1 MKMQPSSPPPAATA
15 ASPPLATLRQA
26 AEARRAAGLGRQLQP
41 RPPGVSGI
49 SGVASDPAAP
59 GVPGVS
65 SDPVGRTRPGRLV
78 DLASNDYL
86 GLAEDERLAE
96 AAACAARTWGTGATG
111 SRLVTGTTELHCE
124 LERELAA
131 FTGAAAALVFSSGY
145 LANAAVIT
153 ALAQVLGAKSPETSG
168 PEPPETPGPEPPEI
182 PGVLIVSDA
191 ANHASLIDGCRLARA
206 RGIRVEVTP
215 HADAGAVERLLA
227 GRTEPA
233 AMVVSDTVFSVTGDQ
248 APVAELHRLARAH
261 QALLVLDEAHAFGVL
276 GPGGRGVAAAAGLEH
291 DPQVI
296 RTLTLSK
303 SLAGQ
308 GGAVA
313 AAPDVI
319 STLIDV
325 GRPFIFDTGLAPPS
339 AAAARA
345 ALAILRDDPGLGR
358 RARDNAQRLAGMAA
372 DLGFTV
378 PPPAAAVVRIT
389 LGTADAALE
398 AQRICADHG
407 VRAGCFRPPSVRPGE
422 ACLRLTARANLTEV
436 DLVTA
441 FRALGAVRDHVR
453 ITASAGRKW
462 P

>member
-1 MKMQPSSPPPAATA
+1 MKTQPSSPPPAATA

-41 RPPGVSGI
+41 RPPGVSG
-49 SGVASDPAAP
+49 
-59 GVPGVS
+59 VS
-65 SDPVGRTRPGRLV
+65 SDPESPTGRTRPSRLV

-111 SRLVTGTTELHCE
+111 SRLVTGTTELHSE

-153 ALAQVLGAKSPETSG
+153 ALAQVLGAKTPETLETSG
-168 PEPPETPGPEPPEI
+168 PEPPEIPGPESPET

-233 AMVVSDTVFSVTGDQ
+233 AIVVSDTVFSVTGDQ

-276 GPGGRGVAAAAGLEH
+276 GPGGRGVAAATGLEH

-313 AAPDVI
+313 AAPEVI

-339 AAAARA
+339 VAAARA

-358 RARDNAQRLAGMAA
+358 RARDNARRLAGMAA

-398 AQRICADHG
+398 AQRICAAHG

-436 DLVTA
+436 DLVMA

>member
-1 MKMQPSSPPPAATA
+1 MKTQPSPPSPAATA
-15 ASPPLATLRQA
+15 APPPLAKLRQA

-49 SGVASDPAAP
+49 SGVAGDPAAP
-59 GVPGVS
+59 GVA
-65 SDPVGRTRPGRLV
+65 SDPAGQARPGRLV

-86 GLAEDERLAE
+86 GLGEDERLAE

-111 SRLVTGTTELHCE
+111 SRLVTGTTELHTE

-145 LANAAVIT
+145 LANVAVIT
-153 ALAQVLGAKSPETSG
+153 ALVQVLGAETPG
-168 PEPPETPGPEPPEI
+168 TPETPGPEIPET
-182 PGVLIVSDA
+182 PGVLVVSDA
-191 ANHASLIDGCRLARA
+191 ANHASLIDACRLARA
-206 RGIRVEVTP
+206 RSIRVEVTP
-215 HADAGAVERLLA
+215 HADAGAVGRLLA
-227 GRTEPA
+227 RRTEPA
-233 AMVVSDTVFSVTGDQ
+233 AIVVSDTVFSVTGDQ

-261 QALLVLDEAHAFGVL
+261 HALLVLDEAHAFGVL

-313 AAPDVI
+313 AAPEVI

-339 AAAARA
+339 VAAARA
-345 ALAILRDDPGLGR
+345 ALAILREDPGLGR
-358 RARDNAQRLAGMAA
+358 RARDNARRLAGMAT

-389 LGTADAALE
+389 LGTADAALA
-398 AQRICADHG
+398 AQRICAAYG

-436 DLVTA
+436 DLATA

>member
-1 MKMQPSSPPPAATA
+1 MAGNCSPGRPESPEARATRPRP
-15 ASPPLATLRQA
+15 ASPASPESRATQPHPGSPKS
-26 AEARRAAGLGRQLQP
+26 RANRPHRESPASPADPESPAGQ
-41 RPPGVSGI
+41 
-49 SGVASDPAAP
+49 
-59 GVPGVS
+59 
-65 SDPVGRTRPGRLV
+65 TRPGRLV

-86 GLAEDERLAE
+86 GLGEDERLAE
-96 AAACAARTWGTGATG
+96 AAACAARIWGTGATG
-111 SRLVTGTTELHCE
+111 SRLVTGTTELHTE

-145 LANAAVIT
+145 LANLAVIT
-153 ALAQVLGAKSPETSG
+153 ALAQVLGAETPEI
-168 PEPPETPGPEPPEI
+168 PETPGPEAPKT

-191 ANHASLIDGCRLARA
+191 ANHASLIDACRLARA
-206 RGIRVEVTP
+206 RSPRSIRVEVTP
-215 HADAGAVERLLA
+215 HADAGAVEQLLA
-227 GRTEPA
+227 RRTEPA
-233 AMVVSDTVFSVTGDQ
+233 AIVVSDTVFSVSGDQ
-248 APVAELHRLARAH
+248 APVAELHRLARVH
-261 QALLVLDEAHAFGVL
+261 HALLVLDEAHAFGVL

-303 SLAGQ
+303 SLGGQ

-313 AAPDVI
+313 AAPEVI

-339 AAAARA
+339 VAAARA

-358 RARDNAQRLAGMAA
+358 RARDNARRLAGMAT

-389 LGTADAALE
+389 LGAADAALA
-398 AQRICADHG
+398 AQRICAAYG

-436 DLVTA
+436 ELATA

>member
-1 MKMQPSSPPPAATA
+1 M
-15 ASPPLATLRQA
+15 LRHA
-26 AEARRAAGLGRQLQP
+26 AEARRAAGLDRHLQP
-41 RPPGVSGI
+41 RPPGVSGG

-59 GVPGVS
+59 GVS
-65 SDPVGRTRPGRLV
+65 SDPESPAGQTRPETPGRLV

-86 GLAEDERLAE
+86 GLGEDERLAE
-96 AAACAARTWGTGATG
+96 AAACGARTWGTGATG
-111 SRLVTGTTELHCE
+111 SRLVTGTTELHTE

-145 LANAAVIT
+145 LANVAVIT
-153 ALAQVLGAKSPETSG
+153 ALAQVLGAET
-168 PEPPETPGPEPPEI
+168 PETPGPET

-191 ANHASLIDGCRLARA
+191 ANHASLIDACRLARA
-206 RGIRVEVTP
+206 RRLRSIRVEVTP

-227 GRTEPA
+227 RRTEPA
-233 AMVVSDTVFSVTGDQ
+233 AIVVSDTVFSVTGDQ

-313 AAPDVI
+313 AAPEVI

-339 AAAARA
+339 VAAARA

-358 RARDNAQRLAGMAA
+358 RARDNARRLAGMAA

-398 AQRICADHG
+398 AQRICAAYG

-453 ITASAGRKW
+453 ITA
-462 P
+462 

>member
-1 MKMQPSSPPPAATA
+1 MKTQPSPPSPAATA
-15 ASPPLATLRQA
+15 APPPLAKLRQA

-41 RPPGVSGI
+41 RPPGVAGI
-49 SGVASDPAAP
+49 SGVAGDPAAPGVASDPAGQA
-59 GVPGVS
+59 
-65 SDPVGRTRPGRLV
+65 RPGRLV

-86 GLAEDERLAE
+86 GLGEDERLAE

-111 SRLVTGTTELHCE
+111 SRLVTGTTELHTE

-145 LANAAVIT
+145 LANMAVIT
-153 ALAQVLGAKSPETSG
+153 ALAQVLGAET
-168 PEPPETPGPEPPEI
+168 

-191 ANHASLIDGCRLARA
+191 ANHASLIDACRLARA

-227 GRTEPA
+227 RRTEPA
-233 AMVVSDTVFSVTGDQ
+233 AIVVSDTVFSVTGDQ

-261 QALLVLDEAHAFGVL
+261 HALLVLDEAHAFGVL

-313 AAPDVI
+313 AAPEVI

-339 AAAARA
+339 VAAARA

-358 RARDNAQRLAGMAA
+358 RARDNARRLAGMAT

-389 LGTADAALE
+389 LGTADAALA
-398 AQRICADHG
+398 AQRICAAYG

-436 DLVTA
+436 DLATA

>member
-1 MKMQPSSPPPAATA
+1 MQPSSPPPAATA

-49 SGVASDPAAP
+49 SGVSSVPAAPGVP

-65 SDPVGRTRPGRLV
+65 SDPAGRTRPGRLV

-111 SRLVTGTTELHCE
+111 SRLVTGTTELHSE

-153 ALAQVLGAKSPETSG
+153 ALAYVLGAKTPET
-168 PEPPETPGPEPPEI
+168 PEI
-182 PGVLIVSDA
+182 PGVLIISDA

-233 AMVVSDTVFSVTGDQ
+233 AIVVSDTVFSVTGDQ

-313 AAPDVI
+313 AAPEVI

-339 AAAARA
+339 VAAARA

-358 RARDNAQRLAGMAA
+358 RARDNARRLAGMAA

-398 AQRICADHG
+398 AQRICAAHG

>member
-1 MKMQPSSPPPAATA
+1 M
-15 ASPPLATLRQA
+15 LRQA
-26 AEARRAAGLGRQLQP
+26 AQARRAAGLGRQLQP
-41 RPPGVSGI
+41 RRPGATG
-49 SGVASDPAAP
+49 DPAAP
-59 GVPGVS
+59 G
-65 SDPVGRTRPGRLV
+65 DPAGPTRPDRLV

-86 GLAEDERLAE
+86 GLGEDERLAE
-96 AAACAARTWGTGATG
+96 AAAGAARVWGTGATG
-111 SRLVTGTTELHCE
+111 SRLVTGTTELHAE

-145 LANAAVIT
+145 LANMAVIT
-153 ALAQVLGAKSPETSG
+153 ALAQVLGTETLETG
-168 PEPPETPGPEPPEI
+168 PGT

-191 ANHASLIDGCRLARA
+191 ANHASLIDACRLARA
-206 RGIRVEVTP
+206 RSLHGIRVEVTP
-215 HADAGAVERLLA
+215 HADAGAVGRLLA
-227 GRTEPA
+227 CRTEPA

-276 GPGGRGVAAAAGLEH
+276 GPGGRGVAAAAGLDR

-296 RTLTLSK
+296 RTLTLS

-313 AAPDVI
+313 AAPEVI

-339 AAAARA
+339 VAAARA
-345 ALAILRDDPGLGR
+345 ALAILRDDPGLGQ
-358 RARDNAQRLAGMAA
+358 RARDNARRPAGMAT

-389 LGTADAALE
+389 LGTADAALA
-398 AQRICADHG
+398 AQRICAAHG
-407 VRAGCFRPPSVRPGE
+407 VRAGCFRPASVRPGE

-436 DLVTA
+436 ELVTA

-453 ITASAGRKW
+453 ITA
-462 P
+462 